1 MPLNDNQKRHLLSSF
16 RYVDGLLSNIEALL
30 ASTGTASP
38 FSQYIQDIT
47 PVQEKVIIEGITRLR
62 AQMAAAIKKMRI
74 ALPTPAI
81 SGAWA
86 VQSMLL
92 NVDIALVEVGPKHM
106 RGYGEV
112 DAEVERTLTG
122 LVAELEQTL
131 RRLSDGL
138 AEGADQSFQEHLDH
152 LERSDESPLSA

>member
-1 MPLNDNQKRHLLSSF
+1 MPLNDNQKHHLLSSF
-16 RYVDGLLSNIEALL
+16 RYVDGLLSDIEALL
-30 ASTGTASP
+30 TSTGTASP

-47 PVQEKVIIEGITRLR
+47 PVQRKAIVEGIARLR
-62 AQMAAAIKKMRI
+62 AQMTAALKKMGVS
-74 ALPTPAI
+74 LPTPTI

-86 VQSMLL
+86 VQSTLL

-122 LVAELEQTL
+122 LVAELERTL

-138 AEGADQSFQEHLDH
+138 AEGAGRSLQKHLRR
-152 LERSDESPLSA
+152 LERPDAGPPSA

>member
-16 RYVDGLLSNIEALL
+16 RHVDGLLSDIEALL
-30 ASTGTASP
+30 ASTGTESP

-47 PVQEKVIIEGITRLR
+47 PVQKKAIVEGIARLR
-62 AQMAAAIKKMRI
+62 AQMAAALKKMGI
-74 ALPTPAI
+74 ALPTPTI
-81 SGAWA
+81 SGVWA

-106 RGYGEV
+106 RGYGEM
-112 DAEVERTLTG
+112 DAEVEQTLTG
-122 LVAELEQTL
+122 LVADLEQTL

-138 AEGADQSFQEHLDH
+138 AKGAGRSLQEHLAP
-152 LERSDESPLSA
+152 LKRTDEISPSA

>member
-16 RYVDGLLSNIEALL
+16 RYVDGLLSDIEALL
-30 ASTGTASP
+30 ASTGTESP

-47 PVQEKVIIEGITRLR
+47 PVQRKAIVEGIARLR
-62 AQMAAAIKKMRI
+62 AQMAAALKKMGI
-74 ALPTPAI
+74 ALPAPTI

-92 NVDIALVEVGPKHM
+92 NVDIALVEIGPRYM

-112 DAEVERTLTG
+112 DPEAERMLRGV
-122 LVAELEQTL
+122 VAELEKTL
-131 RRLSDGL
+131 QRLSIYL
-138 AEGADQSFQEHLDH
+138 TEGSDQ
-152 LERSDESPLSA
+152 RS